1 MAWTILIVLEKSCSL
16 ILLGFCGRCSQG
28 KVLFFRN
35 IILQLVGYLGL
46 ELVNLNKSILSV
58 YFVSVLLA
66 AASLKR
72 DYLCPSSNACS
83 IFKRNHSSVSGDF
96 SMNIKLKT

>member
-1 MAWTILIVLEKSCSL
+1 MAWTILLEKQCSL
-16 ILLGFCGRCSQG
+16 ILLRFCDRSSQW

-35 IILQLVGYLGL
+35 FILNLIGYLGL
-46 ELVNLNKSILSV
+46 ELVNLSV

-72 DYLCPSSNACS
+72 DYLCPSNACG
-83 IFKRNHSSVSGDF
+83 IFKRNHFSVSGGLF
-96 SMNIKLKT
+96 YKHKIKTMN